1 MKKRINLT
9 DGELAIAM
17 WLYVKER
24 IKSAD
29 ITRTEYHESVTG
41 MKQHFLAEH
50 GKGKH
55 YWYNACLLCQRYV
68 SEGGTCDCPLSE
80 GGLDCGIGST
90 WLQVA
95 SFATSE
101 GRRQIALEACDRI
114 IRIMEIE
121 NEKGL
126 EEERK

>member
-24 IKSAD
+24 IKNAD
-29 ITRTEYHESVTG
+29 ITHIEYHESVTG
-41 MKQHFLAEH
+41 IKLHFLAEH

-68 SEGGTCDCPLSE
+68 TEGGTCDCPLSE

-90 WLQVA
+90 WLKVA

-101 GRRQIALEACDRI
+101 KHRQIALEACDKI
-114 IRIMEIE
+114 IKIMEAE
-121 NEKGL
+121 DE
-126 EEERK
+126 

>member
-29 ITRTEYHESVTG
+29 ITCTEKYESVTG
-41 MKQHFLAEH
+41 LKLYFLAEH

-95 SFATSE
+95 SFTTSE
-101 GRRQIALEACDRI
+101 VHRQKALKACDRI

-121 NEKGL
+121 NEKGM
-126 EEERK
+126 EEEGK

>member
-1 MKKRINLT
+1 MKKRINLK

-29 ITRTEYHESVTG
+29 ITRTEYRESVTG

-55 YWYNACLLCQRYV
+55 YWYNTCLLCERYIT
-68 SEGGTCDCPLSE
+68 EGGTCVCPLSE

-95 SFATSE
+95 SFNTSE
-101 GRRQIALEACDRI
+101 VHRQKALKACDKI
-114 IRIMEIE
+114 IRIMERE
-121 NEKGL
+121 AEVVA
-126 EEERK
+126 

>member
-9 DGELAIAM
+9 DRELAIAM
-17 WLYVKER
+17 WVYVKER

-29 ITRTEYHESVTG
+29 ITRTEYRESVTG

-55 YWYNACLLCQRYV
+55 YWYNACLLCERYI

-90 WLQVA
+90 WLKVA
-95 SFATSE
+95 CFSTSE
-101 GRRQIALEACDRI
+101 KHRQIALEACDKI
-114 IRIMEIE
+114 IKTMEAE
-121 NEKGL
+121 DE
-126 EEERK
+126 